1 MAKIKFS
8 VNGKENEVSCDNL
21 NDILSVLSI
30 NKNRSDIMNEFKET
44 LKKYDSIIHI
54 ESSNEYFFSKLDTQ
68 EIKKTN
74 NGYKGDML
82 SLGIK
87 YILLAVLF
95 KSTTFIV
102 NQMMIL
108 NFNSNKDDKLF
119 FVDNIVSNVS
129 NLLIFVSNSIYWIC
143 LILGVLFLSGNF
155 IKMFTDENINKT
167 KNNNSDIKIIEVNS
181 VGNYIY
187 NEFYN
192 SILKEYMALEKDKIK
207 IYSVKDKQE
216 VEEVVSEDNIL
227 EKDVVR
233 IDLKEEGSEIV
244 DTNIQNRN
252 LDVNVKK
259 ESDFQILFKNNIVK
273 QKHLK
278 GE

>member
-54 ESSNEYFFSKLDTQ
+54 ESSNEYFFAKLENK
-68 EIKKTN
+68 EIEAAN
-74 NGYKGDML
+74 NTDIGNL
-82 SLGIK
+82 LFLGIK
-87 YILLAVLF
+87 FIFISLMF
-95 KSTTFIV
+95 KFTTFLV
-102 NQMMIL
+102 GSMAS
-108 NFNSNKDDKLF
+108 NFASNNF
-119 FVDNIVSNVS
+119 FDNIILMMYDLIINISNF
-129 NLLIFVSNSIYWIC
+129 IHWGC
-143 LILGVLFLSGNF
+143 LILGFLFLFVWLVKLFSSDKKTN
-155 IKMFTDENINKT
+155 KENA
-167 KNNNSDIKIIEVNS
+167 DIKIIEVNS

-233 IDLKEEGSEIV
+233 IDFKEEGSEIV